1 MSLDISRKNK
11 CSPMEKIDKFQIVF
25 NNPSAT
31 YYAGDT
37 VYGYGW
43 FVLKESVYVSS
54 ICIEAIGEAKVEW
67 MTSSDIQNSDEE
79 IFNHTSVLPI
89 KGEKQIN
96 DEGMLHSGSHYFP
109 FEFTLPPRLPSSF
122 KGKHGRLRY
131 YVRMSV
137 YSRDVFLQA
146 GPHTERISKF
156 AVIGALD
163 LNGEP
168 DASLPVENDTF
179 ETVGSWCCMSGTVTA
194 RLKLDKKGYTI
205 REAIPVYAEIK
216 NLSARR
222 IASTQVSLIQ
232 NVTYYSYRGRF
243 SESTTLVTV
252 HKGRIVPRGKQTWNR
267 ELLSVPTVPPSHLR
281 GCKIIDVQYSI
292 ELCIK
297 PSGIARKVKLRV
309 GILIGTVALK
319 DHHHKITC
327 HPLLS
332 QEETNFPFPFFS
344 SNDDSEVFLKDLS
357 LHNMLPSAPPCEEN
371 DDIP

>member
-1 MSLDISRKNK
+1 
-11 CSPMEKIDKFQIVF
+11 MEQIEKFQIVF
-25 NNPSAT
+25 NNPTAT
-31 YYAGDT
+31 YFAGET

-43 FVLKESVYVSS
+43 LVVKEPVYVSS
-54 ICIEAIGEAKVEW
+54 ICLEAIGEAKVEW

-89 KGEKQIN
+89 KGEKQID
-96 DEGMLHSGSHYFP
+96 DEGVLHSGSHYFP
-109 FEFTLPPRLPSSF
+109 FEFVLPQKLPSSF

-137 YSRDVFLQA
+137 YSKGVFPQS
-146 GPHTERISKF
+146 GPHTERTSKF

-163 LNGEP
+163 LNNEP

-179 ETVGSWCCMSGTVTA
+179 EAVGSWCCIAGTVTA
-194 RLKLDKKGYTI
+194 MLKLDRKGYTI
-205 REAIPVYAEIK
+205 KEAIPVYAEIK

-252 HKGRIVPRGKQTWNR
+252 HKGRIAPRGKQTWNR

-297 PSGIARKVKLRV
+297 PCGVARKVKLPV
-309 GILIGTVALK
+309 DIVIGTVALK
-319 DHHHKITC
+319 DQQHKVTC

-332 QEETNFPFPFFS
+332 PEDTNFPFPFFS
-344 SNDDSEVFLKDLS
+344 ANDDSEVFLTDLS
-357 LHNMLPSAPPCEEN
+357 MHNMLPTAPPWEED

>member
-1 MSLDISRKNK
+1 
-11 CSPMEKIDKFQIVF
+11 MEKIDKFQIVF
-25 NNPSAT
+25 NNASAT
-31 YYAGDT
+31 YFAGET

-43 FVLKESVYVSS
+43 LVVKEPLYVSS
-54 ICIEAIGEAKVEW
+54 ICLEAIGEAKVEW

-96 DEGMLHSGSHYFP
+96 DEGVLHSGSHYFP
-109 FEFTLPPRLPSSF
+109 FEFTLPQKLPSSF

-137 YSRDVFLQA
+137 YTQDMFSQST
-146 GPHTERISKF
+146 PHTERTSKF

-163 LNGEP
+163 LNHEP

-179 ETVGSWCCMSGTVTA
+179 ETVGSWCCLSGTVTA
-194 RLKLDKKGYTI
+194 MLKLDRKGYTI
-205 REAIPVYAEIK
+205 KEAIPVYAEIK
-216 NLSARR
+216 NLSTRR
-222 IASTQVSLIQ
+222 ISSTQVSLIQ

-252 HKGRIVPRGKQTWNR
+252 HKGRIGPRGKQTWNR

-297 PSGIARKVKLRV
+297 PSGIARKVKLPV
-309 GILIGTVALK
+309 DIVIGTVALK
-319 DHHHKITC
+319 DQEHKVTC

-332 QEETNFPFPFFS
+332 PEDGNFPFPFFS
-344 SNDDSEVFLKDLS
+344 PSDESQVFLTDLS
-357 LHNMLPSAPPCEEN
+357 LHNMLPTAPPWEEN